1 MGINSAHINK
11 VDEDFDRS
19 LRNFLPAVDLFQ
31 VLELF
36 PIVLDHVEQIC
47 QKELRVYVKKS
58 FVFIMRAHRLL
69 RDPDQR
75 ADSHPPRGPRWAAGV
90 NAGVLRELQRD
101 AKGGTRTP
109 TGCPTGS

>member
-47 QKELRVYVKKS
+47 QKELRVYNDGAS
-58 FVFIMRAHRLL
+58 SASR
-69 RDPDQR
+69 P
-75 ADSHPPRGPRWAAGV
+75 
-90 NAGVLRELQRD
+90 
-101 AKGGTRTP
+101 
-109 TGCPTGS
+109 